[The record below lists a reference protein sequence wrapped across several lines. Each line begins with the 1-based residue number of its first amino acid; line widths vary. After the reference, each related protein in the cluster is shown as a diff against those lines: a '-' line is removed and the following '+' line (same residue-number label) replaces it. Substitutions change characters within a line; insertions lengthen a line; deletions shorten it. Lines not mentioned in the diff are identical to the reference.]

1 MDLVGSNWI
10 KLDQAIDKNGLYM
23 FLTLDIHSLEPSG
36 LKKHGLGKHEPD
48 TCTCLDKYNCGQIG
62 LEKHGLSFVLKL
74 PTCSLELIFNLV

>member
-1 MDLVGSNWI
+1 LDLVGSNWI

-48 TCTCLDKYNCGQIG
+48 T
-62 LEKHGLSFVLKL
+62 HVLKN
-74 PTCSLELIFNLV
+74 IIVDKLVLRNMVLVLF